1 MSKFLRSARARPP
14 VRRRS
19 LPLLLLPSLALVLAL
34 LPHPTHTWRLPTSL
48 QRPPS
53 IVAKSA
59 PTSTWNPTSA
69 LSSIPFSPATAAA
82 AARRL
87 LFSLPLLLP
96 LLPFSSAQAFPGLED
111 CTSESNPS
119 FTIVTC
125 ARSGIDPVA
134 QRPQKCLSA
143 ENCISS
149 SSVQSASK
157 YMSPWVYGGA
167 AADTPSAWLSL
178 VRAVEAQEGVK
189 VVEIDNGS
197 KQYYLRAEVGSKVPL
212 PPGGIDD
219 IEFLMSPKDGLVFF
233 RSASRQMAF
242 LYPLTQPV
250 GDGGSIKRRLE
261 AIQKVVGWSTVED
274 YYAYE

>member
-1 MSKFLRSARARPP
+1 
-14 VRRRS
+14 
-19 LPLLLLPSLALVLAL
+19 
-34 LPHPTHTWRLPTSL
+34 
-48 QRPPS
+48 
-53 IVAKSA
+53 
-59 PTSTWNPTSA
+59 
-69 LSSIPFSPATAAA
+69 
-82 AARRL
+82 
-87 LFSLPLLLP
+87 
-96 LLPFSSAQAFPGLED
+96 
-111 CTSESNPS
+111 
-119 FTIVTC
+119 
-125 ARSGIDPVA
+125 
-134 QRPQKCLSA
+134 
-143 ENCISS
+143 
-149 SSVQSASK
+149 
-157 YMSPWVYGGA
+157 MSPWVYGGA

>member
-1 MSKFLRSARARPP
+1 MSSLRTPPARPP
-14 VRRRS
+14 ALVP

-34 LPHPTHTWRLPTSL
+34 LLNPTHAWRLPTSL

-53 IVAKSA
+53 IAAKSA
-59 PTSTWNPTSA
+59 PTSTRNPTSA
-69 LSSIPFSPATAAA
+69 LFYVPFSPATAAAA

-134 QRPQKCLSA
+134 QRPPKCLSA